1 MKHFGKWAGIIA
13 LMMAAIFTLV
23 SCDAFDD
30 FFKSDYPEF
39 PQNLRGNWKREAG
52 GTDTRRINANTFSIV
67 GSGLPSLLLS
77 KITGDNYSLRT
88 PSGSTPN
95 LTMTKTLV
103 IENGNLVISGCTE
116 ESCDNNCNGIWKK

>member
-13 LMMAAIFTLV
+13 LTAAIFTLV

-30 FFKSDYPEF
+30 FLNSEYPEF
-39 PQNLRGNWKREAG
+39 PQNLRGNWIREAE

-67 GSGLPSLLLS
+67 GSGLPALLLS

-103 IENGNLVISGCTE
+103 IENGNLVISGCTV
-116 ESCDNNCNGIWKK
+116 ESCGNNCNGTWTKK